1 MRKVTSEYKRSSN
14 RRKYVMRA
22 GIITML
28 MGILMLLMSCASA
41 AKATDMTYS
50 ETVNVPGVS
59 AEDLFAKANLWFS
72 DAFKG
77 PDATQISQNVPGFRI
92 PETSRITSTDKNN
105 GVIQGNYT
113 FLTDMSSSPITFQV
127 FLIYSTVR
135 LQVSDGQYRLVFSN
149 PINGAASYSNTS
161 RGEKWIYSSTAP
173 LLSKYVE
180 ATHNVWHGLAESLR
194 NTVGGTLA
202 GK

>member
-1 MRKVTSEYKRSSN
+1 MNKTRGLLFTASIVLATTFTLS
-14 RRKYVMRA
+14 
-22 GIITML
+22 
-28 MGILMLLMSCASA
+28 LMSCAST

-59 AEDLFAKANLWFS
+59 AEDLYAKANLWFS

-113 FLTDMSSSPITFQV
+113 FLTDMSDNPFVFQV
-127 FLIYSTVR
+127 FLTYSTVR

-149 PINGAASYSNTS
+149 PINGAATYN
-161 RGEKWIYSSTAP
+161 RRDEKWIYSSTAP

-180 ATHNVWHGLAESLR
+180 ATHNVWHELAESLR

>member
-1 MRKVTSEYKRSSN
+1 MNKTRGLLFTASLVLATTFTLS
-14 RRKYVMRA
+14 
-22 GIITML
+22 
-28 MGILMLLMSCASA
+28 LMSCAST

>member
-1 MRKVTSEYKRSSN
+1 MNKTRGLLFTASLVLATTFTLS
-14 RRKYVMRA
+14 
-22 GIITML
+22 
-28 MGILMLLMSCASA
+28 LMSCAST

-59 AEDLFAKANLWFS
+59 AEDLYTKANLWFL

-77 PDATQISQNVPGFRI
+77 PDVTEITQNVPGFKI

-105 GVIQGNYT
+105 GIIQGNYT
-113 FLTDMSSSPITFQV
+113 FLTDMGTSTAVFQV

-149 PINGAASYSNTS
+149 PINGAASYVKLE
-161 RGEKWIYSSTAP
+161 EKWIYSSTHP
-173 LLSKYVE
+173 LFSKYVE
-180 ATHNVWHGLAESLR
+180 ATHNVWHELAESLR
-194 NTVGGTLA
+194 NTVGGTL
-202 GK
+202 GGN